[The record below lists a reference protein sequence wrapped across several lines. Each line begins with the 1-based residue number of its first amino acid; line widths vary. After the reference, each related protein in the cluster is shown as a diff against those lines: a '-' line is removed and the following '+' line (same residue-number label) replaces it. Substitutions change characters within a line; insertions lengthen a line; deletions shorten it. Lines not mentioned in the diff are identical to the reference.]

1 MYTHLIEA
9 MLRREKMQL
18 YHSQE
23 EKMKSPE
30 KFAGHDTTTVCGM
43 PPILFLEAIYTENSI
58 DTAHALHEPAQLVEI
73 GHVDD
78 NGALEHPV
86 VAADAQ

>member
-9 MLRREKMQL
+9 MLRGEKMQL
-18 YHSQE
+18 FHSQE

-30 KFAGHDTTTVCGM
+30 ICAAHDTTAVCVM
-43 PPILFLEAIYTENSI
+43 PSILFLEAIYAENSI
-58 DTAHALHEPAQLVEI
+58 NAAHALHEPAQLVEI
-73 GHVDD
+73 GHVDHD
-78 NGALEHPV
+78 SAFEDPV